1 MKKGKG
7 IFVRVFAV
15 SIIVMLA
22 GSQVYAANP
31 RCDCRINLNKFDSR
45 ECGVVPGARDQAGCG
60 SCWAFAAAAAYEINY
75 LIVNPAVRPQD
86 IDISEQ
92 HIISCSV
99 GTCDGSLPEVPLRWM
114 KDHRV
119 DKESALK
126 YQAADFFCPYED
138 AGPTDYL
145 TYEWGHVDKAN
156 PLYPSK
162 RDIKRAICEYGSVI
176 TAIKGTDS
184 FKRSGEVESL
194 IDGVHRE
201 KTLLPTNHVVTIVG
215 WDDDK
220 NAWLIRNQWLRK
232 DASNRWV
239 PWGRNGYK
247 WVDYDSNNI
256 GYDACWVAARPK
268 CYKSIEVKS
277 RAGYVTDLDVHYEI
291 NGFHRMDARSFP
303 APQSRTMLV
312 PCDATNV
319 TVKAKAVAG
328 KDVFSKTYSR
338 PQDACFEVSGT
349 TVNPKYSPC
358 YITELPD
365 KPAMT
370 RIVEVNNIFGKSG
383 FVAELDVSFKW
394 KGEDYNIERKFPA
407 GETRKIE
414 VPADATDVRVTATA
428 VAGKQILSERY
439 EKPKDVCFD
448 VWGTTLKPE
457 KSICKLTDDCY
468 KVITIKNVV
477 GTGYV
482 ANATVSY
489 MLDGKKLTVET
500 GNFAVGGIARPRVP
514 CKAKNIEVTA
524 KAVAGKTIFKKT
536 YPNATARCFEISGTT
551 LNPHYESCDDPEAC
565 KRRVVI
571 RNNGAY
577 AAEFTVKYEYHGEKQ
592 TKESG
597 SFPVGKEREI
607 IIPCSSR
614 NVEVKAKAI
623 GGKTIFDKDYTTAT
637 DVCFK
642 VRGTTLIPR
651 YSACD

>member
-319 TVKAKAVAG
+319 TVKAKV
-328 KDVFSKTYSR
+328 
-338 PQDACFEVSGT
+338 
-349 TVNPKYSPC
+349 
-358 YITELPD
+358 
-365 KPAMT
+365 
-370 RIVEVNNIFGKSG
+370 
-383 FVAELDVSFKW
+383 
-394 KGEDYNIERKFPA
+394 
-407 GETRKIE
+407 
-414 VPADATDVRVTATA
+414 
-428 VAGKQILSERY
+428 
-439 EKPKDVCFD
+439 
-448 VWGTTLKPE
+448 
-457 KSICKLTDDCY
+457 
-468 KVITIKNVV
+468 
-477 GTGYV
+477 
-482 ANATVSY
+482 
-489 MLDGKKLTVET
+489 
-500 GNFAVGGIARPRVP
+500 
-514 CKAKNIEVTA
+514 
-524 KAVAGKTIFKKT
+524 
-536 YPNATARCFEISGTT
+536 
-551 LNPHYESCDDPEAC
+551 
-565 KRRVVI
+565 
-571 RNNGAY
+571 
-577 AAEFTVKYEYHGEKQ
+577 
-592 TKESG
+592 
-597 SFPVGKEREI
+597 
-607 IIPCSSR
+607 
-614 NVEVKAKAI
+614 
-623 GGKTIFDKDYTTAT
+623 
-637 DVCFK
+637 
-642 VRGTTLIPR
+642 
-651 YSACD
+651 